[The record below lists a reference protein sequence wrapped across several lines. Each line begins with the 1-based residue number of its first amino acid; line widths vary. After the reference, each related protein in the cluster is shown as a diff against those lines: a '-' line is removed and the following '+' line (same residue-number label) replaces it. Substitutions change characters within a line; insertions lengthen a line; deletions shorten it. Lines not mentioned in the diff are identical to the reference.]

1 MKKRPLCITALVWVA
16 VVWLLG
22 KVGVPGFGHGSPD
35 FPDGEARESALVAG
49 TVYKSELNEKQTVLY
64 LKQTILIKQA
74 NLTAVQQEYP
84 FDRIKVRIKN
94 QKSGVNIGV
103 GDRVLVRGDLE
114 EIPIPGNPGQF
125 HERAYYYARKVK
137 WYQKGRSIQVLEKE
151 YDAILG
157 FQEKIK
163 KALGIGLHKAFSKE
177 KAGIMEAML
186 LGSKENM
193 EKEINF
199 LFQILGCSH
208 ILAVS
213 GLHLSVLGGGL
224 FRLLRKCSVP
234 LWGAAG
240 ISAFSMFFYGGVTG
254 NGASVL
260 RASIMFAVY
269 MGSFILKRTYDLLS
283 AVSFAAILLLCE
295 SPCYLYDSS
304 FLLSFGAVLGIGVV
318 YPGLFGKETGKR
330 SKQGKKEVL
339 FRLFR
344 EGFRSGISVW
354 FVILPLILY
363 FFFQIPLWGS
373 VASVFF
379 LPLSPVLLISGAAA
393 GIGGRFLAAD
403 IGRILGLPASGILEI
418 LLGIGEFMKALPGAL
433 WTAGQPE
440 IECCIFYY
448 AAAIWFLWRRG
459 GYTAKIVY
467 GIALAFLLIPC
478 PKGGLEVT
486 FLDVGQ
492 GDCACVQT
500 EEGHCYLIDGGSTTV
515 SKVGRYRIL
524 PFLKASGIGK
534 IQGIFVSHMDADHVN
549 GIKEL
554 LEMTVSKESGIKIER
569 LFLSQCSE
577 TAEQNRE
584 LETLGKKAGCEVVYI
599 KKGSRIKDRDL
610 EICCIGPG
618 QIYENSNESSQVLH
632 VSRKGFDILFTGDV
646 EGMGEEKVLEE
657 LREMNVT
664 WEVLKVAHHGS
675 ANSTGEEFL
684 QYVKPEK
691 AVISCGKENSYGH
704 PHKELLKRLK
714 KYSGQILFTKEQG
727 AVHII
732 VRNPAFSGK

>member
-1 MKKRPLCITALVWVA
+1 MGTAT
-16 VVWLLG
+16 
-22 KVGVPGFGHGSPD
+22 PD

-103 GDRVLVRGDLE
+103 GDRVLLRGDLE

-269 MGSFILKRTYDLLS
+269 MGSFMLKRTSEIVCLLFPLRLFYFFVKVHVIFMT
-283 AVSFAAILLLCE
+283 AVSSVFWG
-295 SPCYLYDSS
+295 S
-304 FLLSFGAVLGIGVV
+304 IGNRSCISR
-318 YPGLFGKETGKR
+318 LIWKRNREKKQTGEER
-330 SKQGKKEVL
+330 SAFPVIQG
-339 FRLFR
+339 R
-344 EGFRSGISVW
+344 
-354 FVILPLILY
+354 
-363 FFFQIPLWGS
+363 IPLWNFG
-373 VASVFF
+373 VVCHTAFDIIFF
-379 LPLSPVLLISGAAA
+379 LSDTVVGLCGQCLFSSVVSRAVDFRGSSGHWWEV
-393 GIGGRFLAAD
+393 
-403 IGRILGLPASGILEI
+403 SG
-418 LLGIGEFMKALPGAL
+418 
-433 WTAGQPE
+433 
-440 IECCIFYY
+440 
-448 AAAIWFLWRRG
+448 
-459 GYTAKIVY
+459 
-467 GIALAFLLIPC
+467 
-478 PKGGLEVT
+478 
-486 FLDVGQ
+486 
-492 GDCACVQT
+492 
-500 EEGHCYLIDGGSTTV
+500 S
-515 SKVGRYRIL
+515 RYRKIW
-524 PFLKASGIGK
+524 ASCKWDFGNTTW
-534 IQGIFVSHMDADHVN
+534 D
-549 GIKEL
+549 
-554 LEMTVSKESGIKIER
+554 SGS
-569 LFLSQCSE
+569 L
-577 TAEQNRE
+577 
-584 LETLGKKAGCEVVYI
+584 
-599 KKGSRIKDRDL
+599 
-610 EICCIGPG
+610 
-618 QIYENSNESSQVLH
+618 
-632 VSRKGFDILFTGDV
+632 
-646 EGMGEEKVLEE
+646 
-657 LREMNVT
+657 
-664 WEVLKVAHHGS
+664 
-675 ANSTGEEFL
+675 
-684 QYVKPEK
+684 
-691 AVISCGKENSYGH
+691 
-704 PHKELLKRLK
+704 
-714 KYSGQILFTKEQG
+714 
-727 AVHII
+727 
-732 VRNPAFSGK
+732 